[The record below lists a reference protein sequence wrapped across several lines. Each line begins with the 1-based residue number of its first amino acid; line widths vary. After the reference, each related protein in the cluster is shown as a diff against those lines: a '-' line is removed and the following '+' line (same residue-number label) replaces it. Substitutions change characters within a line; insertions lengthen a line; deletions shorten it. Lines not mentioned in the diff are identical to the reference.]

1 MLIKIFTYIFAHFT
15 LQTDIIFEECR
26 DGMIDS
32 SQVMAW
38 LSYEIVA
45 FYLNIVA
52 MSVFLLF
59 SSLKKFYSIRDRL
72 GFATGDRKTLDF
84 LNYCKDDIHW
94 FQAWFTMLMLC
105 VMAVTMRTRSH
116 EGLGMSGGVL
126 LFRHLLEILLL
137 GQLYFS
143 NTFEV
148 QTFVKIILTLVF
160 VVNIF
165 LIKAFFDLEEEH
177 SVYWAPALLVD
188 IVLHFIL
195 FGQMAFD
202 YFSWNETQKTWEKEL
217 MFNDMYND
225 ADNQQDEDKI
235 RLALDQKI
243 LTEGL
248 PMRAPKSSVNQT
260 SPSTSDNAPNSAKS
274 AKEMKLAANMYTVCY
289 CAFMK
294 KNKEKFKLKQN
305 DQMDIF
311 YRAFF
316 MFVIQMTF
324 IVCLLV
330 FDSFDLTYKNDTA
343 VNFCL
348 FFTVLILHWQ
358 CLPDARNG
366 MYMMKYA
373 LTCPEEFNHPT
384 AAFVL
389 GFLQTTAI
397 FLTEICNLLKSFDQ
411 KKPQDVIV
419 RFVGFGL
426 ILSVPKLLHP
436 SMEGFDVPKA
446 VGKLVLKKS
455 RKASITGP
463 QEGGM
468 IARWAFNM
476 VYCLFKWFF
485 VGFYYYFFPF
495 VVIFAPLFK
504 ITYLVN
510 MTD

>member
-72 GFATGDRKTLDF
+72 GFATGDRKTMDF

-202 YFSWNETQKTWEKEL
+202 YFSWGETQKTW
-217 MFNDMYND
+217 
-225 ADNQQDEDKI
+225 
-235 RLALDQKI
+235 
-243 LTEGL
+243 
-248 PMRAPKSSVNQT
+248 
-260 SPSTSDNAPNSAKS
+260 
-274 AKEMKLAANMYTVCY
+274 
-289 CAFMK
+289 
-294 KNKEKFKLKQN
+294 
-305 DQMDIF
+305 
-311 YRAFF
+311 
-316 MFVIQMTF
+316 
-324 IVCLLV
+324 
-330 FDSFDLTYKNDTA
+330 
-343 VNFCL
+343 
-348 FFTVLILHWQ
+348 
-358 CLPDARNG
+358 
-366 MYMMKYA
+366 
-373 LTCPEEFNHPT
+373 
-384 AAFVL
+384 
-389 GFLQTTAI
+389 
-397 FLTEICNLLKSFDQ
+397 
-411 KKPQDVIV
+411 
-419 RFVGFGL
+419 
-426 ILSVPKLLHP
+426 
-436 SMEGFDVPKA
+436 
-446 VGKLVLKKS
+446 
-455 RKASITGP
+455 
-463 QEGGM
+463 
-468 IARWAFNM
+468 
-476 VYCLFKWFF
+476 
-485 VGFYYYFFPF
+485 
-495 VVIFAPLFK
+495 
-504 ITYLVN
+504 
-510 MTD
+510 